1 MRRWLSGLAI
11 FALGVPLM
19 AQDGDQKKKPE
30 SVPAKKITAPGAE
43 GKAKVELTEGQ
54 KELNTIRNEFG
65 KLQQEAMK
73 EYSAAKPEERQAL
86 IPKTQEKLNKIPRGE
101 FATKALE
108 LGKKLDTKDPGSF
121 DSLMF
126 AFSMAQQGSPE
137 VAKEAIELIV
147 SKHGTS
153 PKIAQALPM
162 IGNGPNGAATLEK
175 IATEATDKSIAGQAW
190 MALAENLKSSTMRPG
205 LSTSK
210 VEEINK
216 KAEGIY
222 EKLEKDYADVKTPR
236 GTTIGAAAKAAL
248 FETRNLSI
256 GKNAPEVTCLNID
269 GDKQDKLS
277 SYKGKVVV
285 LDIWATWCGPCRAM
299 IPHERE
305 MVAKLKDK
313 PFALISISGD
323 DKKETLTDFLEKE
336 KMPWIH
342 WFADRKGILKD
353 WNIRYFPTM
362 YIIDHKGVIRA
373 KDLRG
378 EALEKKV
385 EELLAE
391 MAKDKKG

>member
-1 MRRWLSGLAI
+1 MRRWFTGLAMVV
-11 FALGVPLM
+11 LGLPLI
-19 AQDGDQKKKPE
+19 AQDSDQKKKPD
-30 SVPAKKITAPGAE
+30 SVPAKKITAPGGE
-43 GKAKVELTEGQ
+43 TKAKAELTEGQ
-54 KELNTIRNEFG
+54 KELNAIRNEFG

-73 EYSAAKPEERQAL
+73 EYSAAKPEDRQAL

-101 FATKALE
+101 FATKALA

-126 AFSMAQQGSPE
+126 AMSMAQPSSPE
-137 VAKEAIELIV
+137 VAKEAVELIV
-147 SKHGTS
+147 TKHGSS
-153 PKIAQALPM
+153 PRIAQALPM

-175 IATEATDKSIAGQAW
+175 IASESKDKSVAGQAW
-190 MALAENLKSSTMRPG
+190 MALAESLKSSTMRPG
-205 LSTSK
+205 LSPKK

-216 KAEGIY
+216 KAEEIY
-222 EKLEKDYADVKTPR
+222 EKLEKDFADVKTAR
-236 GTTIGAAAKAAL
+236 GTIGAAAKAAL

-256 GKNAPEVTCLNID
+256 GKTAPEVTCLNID
-269 GDKQDKLS
+269 GDKEDKLS
-277 SYKGKVVV
+277 AYKGKVVV

-323 DKKETLTDFLEKE
+323 DKKETLTGFLEKE
-336 KMPWIH
+336 KMPWTH

-353 WNIRYFPTM
+353 WNIRYYPTM

-391 MAKDKKG
+391 MAKEKKG